1 MRGKRQTNREEGQ
14 IMVTLMA
21 EWEIKWSFFSGG
33 DALAPKRTTVLKILK
48 KREKLQSLK
57 GFLVFLL

>member
-1 MRGKRQTNREEGQ
+1 MQKVRLAKTQCKKETNEMRGKRQTNREEGQ

-33 DALAPKRTTVLKILK
+33 DALS
-48 KREKLQSLK
+48 LQR
-57 GFLVFLL
+57 GQQYFRY

>member
-1 MRGKRQTNREEGQ
+1 
-14 IMVTLMA
+14 MVTLMA